1 MDGAELLGHRAGPL
15 PTFDSNKRR
24 PRRAGGEL
32 EVYYCQE
39 NNLLHLNM
47 GAGRAVG
54 LSAGSMWDLVPPA
67 GADASL
73 VFASKIPA
81 NSLNKWHCRRRPPH
95 QSHIPPANDL
105 YGGFLSVIDIY
116 FQSGGEAG
124 L

>member
-1 MDGAELLGHRAGPL
+1 MGH
-15 PTFDSNKRR
+15 
-24 PRRAGGEL
+24 
-32 EVYYCQE
+32 
-39 NNLLHLNM
+39 
-47 GAGRAVG
+47 
-54 LSAGSMWDLVPPA
+54 SAGSMWDLVPPA

-105 YGGFLSVIDIY
+105 YGGFLSVIYIY